1 MASVPADKLSHA
13 EKDQL
18 AVSYAAFILQG
29 SGADI
34 NADSLNAVLKAA
46 GLKPDH
52 GLVNSVAKAL
62 KGRNVTDFFGAVGAG
77 EAAPAKG
84 AETKPAET
92 KAEKGGDKGGK
103 GDKGK
108 DKPQAPP
115 PPPPPAAEEEE
126 VDMGDLFG

>member
-29 SGADI
+29 SGADVT
-34 NADSLNAVLKAA
+34 ADSLNAVLKAA

-92 KAEKGGDKGGK
+92 KADKG